1 MSREIL
7 LLVDALAREK
17 NVDKD
22 IVFGALEQAL
32 ASATKKRFREDV
44 DVRVEI
50 DRETGDYRSFRRW
63 HVVPEE
69 TLEAPER
76 ELTLAQAKEQD
87 PALELDGYKEEPLEP
102 VEFGR
107 IGAQTAKQVI
117 LQKIRDAEREQILSD
132 FLARQEHLVTGVIK
146 RMERG
151 SAIVESGRV
160 EALLPRDQQIPREN
174 LRPGDRVRAY
184 LWKVDRV
191 SRGPQIVLSRITPE
205 FLTKLFELEV
215 PELEDGLLEIKSAA
229 RDPGSRA
236 KIAVHS
242 KDRR

>member
-1 MSREIL
+1 MSRELL

-69 TLEAPER
+69 TLEAAER

-87 PALELDGYKEEPLEP
+87 PALELD
-102 VEFGR
+102 
-107 IGAQTAKQVI
+107 
-117 LQKIRDAEREQILSD
+117 
-132 FLARQEHLVTGVIK
+132 
-146 RMERG
+146 
-151 SAIVESGRV
+151 
-160 EALLPRDQQIPREN
+160 
-174 LRPGDRVRAY
+174 
-184 LWKVDRV
+184 
-191 SRGPQIVLSRITPE
+191 
-205 FLTKLFELEV
+205 EL
-215 PELEDGLLEIKSAA
+215 
-229 RDPGSRA
+229 
-236 KIAVHS
+236 
-242 KDRR
+242 